1 MKSRRIAIPD
11 VHGCLRTLRRLVE
24 EVVRLERSD
33 NLYLLGDL
41 IDRGPDAKGVIDY
54 LLDLQAQKY
63 QVVVLRGNHE
73 QMLLDACHDR
83 DDFRLWL
90 LNGGGATLASFG
102 VDDACEIPLFYR
114 RFFESLPLYIML
126 PDFVLVHAGI
136 NCAAPDP
143 FTDFQAMLWCRTCPV
158 DRAKLGGRRVV
169 AGHTTCRREE
179 VLASLATDRLTLDNG
194 CVYLGREGLGTLT
207 ALELDGL
214 TASFQENCEGG
225 RHPFAVR
232 AYFVRVRA

>member
-54 LLDLQAQKY
+54 LLALQAQQY
-63 QVVVLRGNHE
+63 QVAVLRGNHE

-102 VDDACEIPLFYR
+102 VDDACEIPLLYR

-126 PDFVLVHAGI
+126 PDYVLVHAGI
-136 NCAAPDP
+136 NCAA
-143 FTDFQAMLWCRTCPV
+143 
-158 DRAKLGGRRVV
+158 LGGRRVV

-225 RHPFAVR
+225 
-232 AYFVRVRA
+232 